1 MEHHATTL
9 RGDTPALSV
18 SITRY
23 AAALLAVAVATLAG
37 LLVSERWGAEPV
49 VLLYIP
55 AVLAAAIYAGLR
67 PALAAAVAS
76 ALAYNYWFTAPYHTL
91 RIDRPADIVTV
102 VVLFVVAVVTSQLAA
117 RLREQ
122 ARIAAAHA
130 ARNAAIAGFA
140 RRLLS
145 CTDRDGISAV
155 SVDDLARLF
164 GCNAVMMAGPPE
176 APVCI
181 AGAPGIASLAPSDI
195 AAAGV
200 ALSSG
205 DPVGRGVKRLNLAD
219 WQFRPVTSDS
229 AILAAVGLARD
240 DGLSPVANDQL
251 PLLGSLLDQI
261 ALAMARAAV
270 EREARE
276 VVALRERDR
285 MRSVLLGSIGAD
297 IKPRL
302 NAIGA
307 AARAL
312 RREGTAD
319 KTLVAEVAA
328 ETVKLDR
335 YIESLADLGPGPDHD
350 PLNFGDVVVDL
361 RSRAVSRDG
370 ITIHLTPKEY
380 AVLAELAKHAGRVLS
395 HAHLLRAVWGPAQV
409 DHIDY
414 LRVAVRTL
422 RQKLEVDPSHPRL
435 ILNEPAVGYRLVSTA

>member
-1 MEHHATTL
+1 MEYHAKIL
-9 RGDTPALSV
+9 RDETPALSA
-18 SITRY
+18 SLARY
-23 AAALLAVAVATLAG
+23 AAAMLAVAVSTLVG
-37 LLVSERWGAEPV
+37 LLVSQTWGAEPV

-76 ALAYNYWFTAPYHTL
+76 SLAYNYYFTAPFHTL
-91 RIDRPADIVTV
+91 RIDRPADVVTV

-145 CTDRDGISAV
+145 CTDREGIAAV
-155 SVDDLARLF
+155 SVTDLASLF

-181 AGAPGIASLAPSDI
+181 AGAPGAAALAPSDI

-205 DPVGRGVKRLNLAD
+205 NPVGRGVQRLNLAD

-229 AILAAVGLARD
+229 SILAAVGLARD

-261 ALAMARAAV
+261 ALALARAAV
-270 EREARE
+270 ESEARE

-312 RREGTAD
+312 RRAGTVD

-335 YIESLADLGPGPDHD
+335 YMESLADLGPGPELE
-350 PLNFGDVVVDL
+350 PLRFGDVVVDL
-361 RSRAVSRDG
+361 RSRKVLRDG
-370 ITIHLTPKEY
+370 MTLHLTPKEY
-380 AVLAELAKHAGRVLS
+380 AVLAELAKHAGRVLT
-395 HAHLLRAVWGPAQV
+395 HAHLLRTVWGPAQT

-414 LRVAVRTL
+414 LRVAIRTL
-422 RQKLEVDPSHPRL
+422 RQKLEADPSHPTL
-435 ILNEPAVGYRLVSTA
+435 ILNQPAVGYRLVNAT